1 MGRAVRPWRLVPV
14 LLALLCVCRSARADA
29 DAPTWPGLSTLSATD
44 GGSRVL
50 LRRSGAPTL
59 AVCARAQAM
68 PQLSDSA
75 TATLLRRAGQQA
87 IRRSRDGWE
96 VCLRLPAQEL
106 TTALWALQTATL
118 RPAEA
123 TGHDERSAL
132 SALLAPGTPAAR
144 PPTLAVVGD
153 FDVDAAARIL
163 RELRWPAPTP
173 PSKPTSPQAQTWTP
187 PSGLQLVGWKAPAR
201 GTAPRAAMEVA
212 ATLLARNLSEHHG
225 RSVRA
230 DSGTHLVFLRIH
242 SKDSSDALRRALL
255 KELAQLQRIPPRQL
269 AAAVVLTESALLQ
282 ELDDNAGVARSLLDG
297 VDAQG
302 QPRSVLRHLSLVSG
316 LSGAAVSSAVGFLA
330 LENSA
335 WLPAP
340 GPAGRE
346 AHGAKQ
352 P

>member
-1 MGRAVRPWRLVPV
+1 MGRAVRPWRLAPA
-14 LLALLCVCRSARADA
+14 LLALLCVCGSVRAAA
-29 DAPTWPGLSTLSATD
+29 DTPTWPGLSTLSTSD

-59 AVCARAQAM
+59 AVCARAEAM
-68 PQLSDSA
+68 LRLSDNA
-75 TATLLRRAGQQA
+75 AATLLRRAGQQA
-87 IRRSRDGWE
+87 IRRSSDGWE
-96 VCLRLPAQEL
+96 ICLRLPAQEL
-106 TTALWALQTATL
+106 TTALWALQTATP
-118 RPAEA
+118 RPGEG
-123 TGHDERSAL
+123 GHDERSAL

-173 PSKPTSPQAQTWTP
+173 ASKLTGPKAQAWTP
-187 PSGLQLVGWKAPAR
+187 PPGVQLVGWKAPAR

-212 ATLLARNLSEHHG
+212 ATRLARSLSEHHG
-225 RSVRA
+225 RSAQA
-230 DSGTHLVFLRIH
+230 DSGPQLVFLRIH
-242 SKDSSDALRRALL
+242 TKDSSDALRRALL

-269 AAAVVLTESALLQ
+269 AAAVALTESALLQ

-297 VDAQG
+297 IDAQG
-302 QPRSVLRHLSLVSG
+302 QPRSVLRHLSLVSE
-316 LSGAAVSSAVGFLA
+316 LSGTAVSSAVGSLA

-335 WLPAP
+335 WLPAA
-340 GPAGRE
+340 GSAGRVK
-346 AHGAKQ
+346 HGAKQ